1 MRLPSIVVIAFL
13 AGFVAAGAAEID
25 LRNPPQDVFGNEP
38 STAITAEPTVLINKM
53 TEQEMLQHKSIGSQ
67 YARQVM
73 TNRPYDGIDDFRLRS
88 GLPAP
93 NFDKLKPVID
103 F

>member
-1 MRLPSIVVIAFL
+1 MRLPVIVLVVLIA
-13 AGFVAAGAAEID
+13 GSVAAGAAEIN

-38 STAITAEPTVLINKM
+38 SNAITAEPTVLINKM

-67 YARQVM
+67 YARQVI
-73 TNRPYDGIDDFRLRS
+73 TNRPYDGIDDFKLRS

-93 NFDKLKPVID
+93 NFDKLKPVLD

>member
-1 MRLPSIVVIAFL
+1 MRLPAIVIILSI
-13 AGFVAAGAAEID
+13 AGSFAAVSEPIN
-25 LRNPPQDVFGNEP
+25 LRDPPQDSFGNEP
-38 STAITAEPTVLINKM
+38 AGAITPEPTVLINKM

-73 TNRPYDGIDDFRLRS
+73 ANRPYDGIEDFKTRS
-88 GLPAP
+88 GLPSP
-93 NFDKLKPVID
+93 NLDKLKPVLD